1 MAKGRARYKPD
12 LKKRQFLQMVEG
24 SLPKHIIAAMEQ
36 IEAQEFRL
44 TQKNEDHYKDEMLRK
59 VHWQDDK
66 PHHLEAVRKIK
77 NDGDNFEAPPEVQP
91 DEKSNGGHSS
101 AGHDSAY

>member
-1 MAKGRARYKPD
+1 MIDLAKGRAKYKPD

-44 TQKNEDHYKDEMLRK
+44 TQKNEDHHKDSLLRS

-66 PHHLEAVRKIK
+66 PHHAEAMRQIK
-77 NDGDNFEAPPEVQP
+77 HEGGNFDAPPEGSP
-91 DEKSNGGHSS
+91 GASGPGKEF
-101 AGHDSAY
+101 